1 MNKPIWKAPSDTNDY
16 IDGGVFCARYKKQS
30 GNKNIR
36 WRNTMNVGDIMSSP
50 VFTITPEENV
60 AHARNLMLKHKIS
73 TLVVTG
79 NGKMVGIVTKTDLSR
94 RLAQAEPMWRRRP
107 IDKIP
112 VNMVMN
118 DAPIS
123 IYPGAS
129 ISQATNLMLENGINS
144 LVVVKDNIV
153 GIVTGTDI
161 MRYIS
166 QQHDIK
172 MRVSDV
178 MADDIIFVHR
188 HHTIN
193 HVVQEM
199 EKHEVNR
206 VIVTDDSNEA
216 VGIITTSNV
225 ALNIMVDNEGNMQ
238 SKSIKMARKS
248 TPGGQKTYRYIK
260 DVPLVAED
268 IMSDMPPGVA
278 VDDMVVNVAKLMLEE
293 HVISLPVI
301 NRDEIVSMISRKDV
315 LRAAQ

>member
-1 MNKPIWKAPSDTNDY
+1 
-16 IDGGVFCARYKKQS
+16 
-30 GNKNIR
+30 
-36 WRNTMNVGDIMSSP
+36 MNVGDIMSSP
-50 VFTITPEENV
+50 VFTIAPEENV

-73 TLVVTG
+73 TLVVAKEE
-79 NGKMVGIVTKTDLSR
+79 KMVGIVTKTDLSR

-112 VNMVMN
+112 VSMVMN
-118 DAPIS
+118 DAPIA
-123 IYPGAS
+123 IYPDAS
-129 ISQATNLMLENGINS
+129 ISQASNLMLENGINS
-144 LVVVKDNIV
+144 LVVVRDNIM

-161 MRYIS
+161 VRYVS
-166 QQHDIK
+166 QQKDIK
-172 MRVSDV
+172 LRVSDLMV
-178 MADDIIFVHR
+178 DDIIFVHR

-238 SKSIKMARKS
+238 SKSIKMARRS
-248 TPGGQKTYRYIK
+248 TPAGQKTYRYIK

-268 IMSDMPPGVA
+268 IMMELPSGVA
-278 VDDMVVNVAKLMLEE
+278 VDDMATDAAKLMLEE

-301 NRDEIVSMISRKDV
+301 NREEIVSMIGRKDI

>member
-1 MNKPIWKAPSDTNDY
+1 
-16 IDGGVFCARYKKQS
+16 
-30 GNKNIR
+30 
-36 WRNTMNVGDIMSSP
+36 MNVGDIMSSP

-144 LVVVKDNIV
+144 LVVVKDNVV

-166 QQHDIK
+166 QQQDIK

-248 TPGGQKTYRYIK
+248 TPAGQKTYRYIK

-278 VDDMVVNVAKLMLEE
+278 VDDKVVNVAKLMLEE

>member
-1 MNKPIWKAPSDTNDY
+1 
-16 IDGGVFCARYKKQS
+16 
-30 GNKNIR
+30 
-36 WRNTMNVGDIMSSP
+36 MNVGNIMSSP
-50 VFTITPEENV
+50 VFTIAPEENV

-73 TLVVTG
+73 TLVVAK

-94 RLAQAEPMWRRRP
+94 KLAQAEPMWRRRP

-123 IYPGAS
+123 IYPDAS
-129 ISQATNLMLENGINS
+129 ISQASNLMLENGINS

-161 MRYIS
+161 MKYVS
-166 QQHDIK
+166 QQPDIK

-178 MADDIIFVHR
+178 MGDDIIFVHR

-199 EKHEVNR
+199 EKYEVNR

-238 SKSIKMARKS
+238 SKSIKMARRS
-248 TPGGQKTYRYIK
+248 TPAGQKTYRYIK

-268 IMSDMPPGVA
+268 IMMDLPSGVA
-278 VDDMVVNVAKLMLEE
+278 VDDLLVDAAKVMLDE
-293 HVISLPVI
+293 HVISLPVV
-301 NRDEIVSMISRKDV
+301 NRDEIVSMIGRKDI

>member
-1 MNKPIWKAPSDTNDY
+1 
-16 IDGGVFCARYKKQS
+16 
-30 GNKNIR
+30 
-36 WRNTMNVGDIMSSP
+36 MNVGDIMSSP

-79 NGKMVGIVTKTDLSR
+79 NGKLVGIVTKTDLSR

-144 LVVVKDNIV
+144 LVVVKDNVV
-153 GIVTGTDI
+153 GIVTGADI

-166 QQHDIK
+166 QQQDIK

-199 EKHEVNR
+199 EKHQVNR

-248 TPGGQKTYRYIK
+248 TPAGQKTYRYIK

-278 VDDMVVNVAKLMLEE
+278 VDDKVVNVAKLMLEE

>member
-1 MNKPIWKAPSDTNDY
+1 
-16 IDGGVFCARYKKQS
+16 
-30 GNKNIR
+30 
-36 WRNTMNVGDIMSSP
+36 MNVGDIMSSP

-79 NGKMVGIVTKTDLSR
+79 NGKLVGIVTKTDLSR

-144 LVVVKDNIV
+144 LVVVKDNVV
-153 GIVTGTDI
+153 GIVTGADI

-166 QQHDIK
+166 QQQDIK

-238 SKSIKMARKS
+238 SKSIKMTRRS

-278 VDDMVVNVAKLMLEE
+278 VDDKVVNVAKLMLEE

>member
-1 MNKPIWKAPSDTNDY
+1 
-16 IDGGVFCARYKKQS
+16 
-30 GNKNIR
+30 
-36 WRNTMNVGDIMSSP
+36 
-50 VFTITPEENV
+50 
-60 AHARNLMLKHKIS
+60 
-73 TLVVTG
+73 
-79 NGKMVGIVTKTDLSR
+79 
-94 RLAQAEPMWRRRP
+94 
-107 IDKIP
+107 
-112 VNMVMN
+112 
-118 DAPIS
+118 
-123 IYPGAS
+123 
-129 ISQATNLMLENGINS
+129 
-144 LVVVKDNIV
+144 
-153 GIVTGTDI
+153 
-161 MRYIS
+161 
-166 QQHDIK
+166 
-172 MRVSDV
+172 V

-216 VGIITTSNV
+216 VGIITTSSV
-225 ALNIMVDNEGNMQ
+225 ALNIMVDNEGNMH

-278 VDDMVVNVAKLMLEE
+278 VDDKVVNVAKLMLEE

>member
-1 MNKPIWKAPSDTNDY
+1 
-16 IDGGVFCARYKKQS
+16 
-30 GNKNIR
+30 
-36 WRNTMNVGDIMSSP
+36 MSSP
-50 VFTITPEENV
+50 VFTIAPEENV

-73 TLVVTG
+73 TLVVARE
-79 NGKMVGIVTKTDLSR
+79 GKMIGIVTKTDLSR

-112 VNMVMN
+112 VSMVMN

-123 IYPGAS
+123 IYPDAS
-129 ISQATNLMLENGINS
+129 ISQASNLMLENGINS
-144 LVVVKDNIV
+144 LVVVRENIM

-161 MRYIS
+161 MRYVS
-166 QQHDIK
+166 QQKDIK
-172 MRVSDV
+172 LRVSDLMV
-178 MADDIIFVHR
+178 DDIIFVHR

-238 SKSIKMARKS
+238 SKSIKMARRS
-248 TPGGQKTYRYIK
+248 TPAGQKTYRYIK

-268 IMSDMPPGVA
+268 IMVELPSGVA
-278 VDDMVVNVAKLMLEE
+278 VDDMVTDAARLMLEE
-293 HVISLPVI
+293 HVISLPVV
-301 NRDEIVSMISRKDV
+301 NREEIVSMIGRKDI